1 MGIDKKISM
10 ELFKVVTRAVAQSDE
25 LDLMANHLSQLI
37 VGGLGIKGCNLFAL
51 NVETDELELL
61 GGFGLS
67 IDYVNK
73 GPLLS
78 ARSISKTIKGENV
91 VVSDTLNS
99 DMLQYPEE
107 AKAEGVRAIVSLPVK
122 LYDRVIGALRLY
134 HHETWEVSE
143 NDLDSLLSLCEI
155 IGLAMMYSRL
165 LNALKQV
172 KETVNTIHPIWLDPQ
187 G

>member
-1 MGIDKKISM
+1 MGVEEKIDM
-10 ELFKVVTRAVAQSDE
+10 DLFKVVTRAVAQSDE

-51 NVETDELELL
+51 NVETERLELI

-78 ARSISKTIKGENV
+78 ARSISKTVKGECV
-91 VVSDTLNS
+91 VVSDTQNS

-107 AKAEGVRAIVSLPVK
+107 AKAEGVKSIVSLPVK
-122 LYDRVIGALRLY
+122 LYGKVIGALRLY
-134 HHETWEVSE
+134 HHETWDASE
-143 NDLDSLLSLCEI
+143 RDLEALLSLSEI
-155 IGLAMMYSRL
+155 IGLAMMYTRL
-165 LNALKQV
+165 LNAVKQV
-172 KETVNTIHPIWLDPQ
+172 KETVNTVHPIWLEH
-187 G
+187 GG

>member
-1 MGIDKKISM
+1 MGIDKKIDM
-10 ELFKVVTRAVAQSDE
+10 ELFKVVSRAVAQSDE

-37 VGGLGIKGCNLFAL
+37 VGGLGIKGCNLFIL
-51 NVETDELELL
+51 NLETEELELL

-78 ARSISKTIKGENV
+78 ARSIARTVKGECV
-91 VVSDTLNS
+91 VVSDTADS
-99 DMLQYPEE
+99 AMLQYPEE

-122 LYDRVIGALRLY
+122 LYGRVIGALRLY
-134 HHETWEVSE
+134 HHDTWEVSE
-143 NDLDSLLSLCEI
+143 GDLDSLLSLCEI
-155 IGLAMMYSRL
+155 IGLAIMYSRL
-165 LNALKQV
+165 LNAMKQV
-172 KETVNTIHPIWLDPQ
+172 KETVNTLHPIWLDPR